1 MLGITLYGAQ
11 LSYRDAVDLARLAE
25 ERGFDAAFVA
35 ETFVNDGM
43 ATCLAMAMATRRIAI
58 GAGIANV
65 YLRHPGTLGAAAVAI
80 DELADG
86 RFILGLG
93 VNHER
98 FVTGLGLTWEEPRRK
113 LRDTTATLRSVFAGE
128 ALAGMHQRC
137 RAAAHPIPVH
147 LAGVAMATARL
158 AGEIADG
165 IMGYLATGER
175 FAEIAR
181 VARESAIAAGRSAD
195 AVTPSLLIPTFVSD
209 DLAAARQTARQ
220 FVAGY
225 IALPVYARM
234 FRDCGFAPV
243 VDAVRGAFARGDRA
257 AAAAGVSDQ
266 LVDGLCVLGS
276 AAQCRE
282 RLAAFSAAG
291 VSFPILAAQP
301 VGEPYAAGVRR
312 IIDAL
317 GPR

>member
-11 LSYRDAVDLARLAE
+11 LSYREAVDVARLAE
-25 ERGFDAAFVA
+25 DRGFDAVFVA

-43 ATCLAMAMATRRIAI
+43 ATCLAMATATRRITV

-80 DELADG
+80 DELSEG

-98 FVTGLGLTWEEPRRK
+98 FVTGLGLRWEEPRQK
-113 LRDTTATLRSVFAGE
+113 LRDTTDALRTVFSGGTLP
-128 ALAGMHQRC
+128 GMHHRC
-137 RAAAHPIPVH
+137 RPSGHPIPIH

-165 IMGYLATGER
+165 VMGYLATRDR
-175 FAEIAR
+175 FAEVTR
-181 VARESAIAAGRSAD
+181 VARESAAAAGRSPG

-209 DLAAARQTARQ
+209 DLGAARQTARQ

-225 IALPVYARM
+225 AAMPVYARM
-234 FRDCGFAPV
+234 FRDSGFAAD
-243 VDAVRGAFARGDRA
+243 VDGVRDGVERGDRA
-257 AAAAGVSDQ
+257 AAAAAVSDR
-266 LVDGLCVLGS
+266 LIDELCVLGPAGRS
-276 AAQCRE
+276 RE
-282 RLAAFSAAG
+282 CLARFSAAAID
-291 VSFPILAAQP
+291 FPLLAAQP
-301 VGEPYAAGVRR
+301 VGESYAAGARR
-312 IIDAL
+312 IIDAFA
-317 GPR
+317 PR